1 MALSTPRKASLSN
14 SSIRPAYSLC
24 FFRSGKFAATLGV
37 WSASRIGSLDREFTQ
52 LFLALTPRFLAA
64 APGPHFE
71 TSFPCFCVNMHRC
84 LIG

>member
-37 WSASRIGSLDREFTQ
+37 WSASRIGSLDREFGQ
-52 LFLALTPRFLAA
+52 HFLAFDFAVLSRGTPPSL
-64 APGPHFE
+64 
-71 TSFPCFCVNMHRC
+71 
-84 LIG
+84 